1 MCLILLAY
9 KQHPDYPIILAANR
23 DEFFARPTAKADF
36 WDESPFIL
44 AGRDLEQSGTW
55 LGIDRRGRLAAV
67 TNYRQAPLLKKS
79 LVSRGLLVR
88 DFLLANDSAERY
100 VSTIKDKLDRYD
112 GFNLFVGDQDGI
124 SVLSSHQKKTYQ
136 LEVGVHGIS
145 NGELDSAWPKV
156 QKGKAGMQDIL
167 WTDKKIDTDRLFELL
182 IDKTVPNDE
191 LLPDTGIGI
200 ERERRLSPIFVSGEG
215 YGTRSSTILII
226 NSKGDVNFIE
236 RSFDQEGTL
245 IEEKYFEFSISQ

>member
-67 TNYRQAPLLKKS
+67 TNYRQAPLLKKG

-100 VSTIKDKLDRYD
+100 VSTIKDKLDQYD

-156 QKGKAGMQDIL
+156 QKGKQALSAELHSGKAVDPENL
-167 WTDKKIDTDRLFELL
+167 LRFLTDSTIPDDNT
-182 IDKTVPNDE
+182 
-191 LLPDTGIGI
+191 LPQTGVGLDL
-200 ERERRLSPIFVSGEG
+200 ERRLAPVFVSGEG
-215 YGTRSSTILII
+215 YGTRSSTVLII
-226 NSKGDVNFIE
+226 DKDGLLSFTE
-236 RSFDQEGTL
+236 RSYDADGNAQATVR
-245 IEEKYFEFSISQ
+245 YEFQID